1 MCCQQEVERCICPH
15 CVFVAAGD
23 DKVSPEGLVPHRPFW
38 SDLQKHHA
46 GREARKG
53 KKMGANSTQGSGVAV
68 FLTGFTLL
76 AAGIANSMMLLD
88 LVGAVVVLASLALF
102 RKAKPWEEAE

>member
-1 MCCQQEVERCICPH
+1 
-15 CVFVAAGD
+15 
-23 DKVSPEGLVPHRPFW
+23 
-38 SDLQKHHA
+38 
-46 GREARKG
+46 
-53 KKMGANSTQGSGVAV
+53 MGANSTQGSAVAV
-68 FLTGFTLL
+68 FIAGFTVL